1 MKVTLT
7 YCNNEAKVSKNGKPY
22 TSCSIKT
29 AEHGDVFINGFGNA
43 TTKLW
48 AAGEV
53 VDVDVYDE
61 EYNGKVYKKFKAME
75 KADVLEE
82 RVIELERKVQAMSD
96 FLRRQTQAV
105 VAPTVTP
112 AKPPHV
118 VPKQPSSTVAT
129 PGVVADPRFVLTPE
143 EEKTPW
149 EADEP
154 TLDDLEF

>member
-29 AEHGDVFINGFGNA
+29 VQHGDSFINGFGNA

-48 AAGEV
+48 AAGDV
-53 VDVDVYDE
+53 VDVDIYDE

-82 RVIELERKVQAMSD
+82 RVVELERKVQAMSD
-96 FLRRQTQAV
+96 FLKKQTQGV
-105 VAPTVTP
+105 VAQKP
-112 AKPPHV
+112 ASPKTPHV
-118 VPKQPSSTVAT
+118 VPSKPAPAAT
-129 PGVVADPRFVLTPE
+129 LQDVDVPDDL
-143 EEKTPW
+143 PW
-149 EADEP
+149 EVGEP